1 MDSLA
6 KMLKYPTQIE
16 KPVDPKNSVIHMLG
30 YGKDTK
36 VELSPRQL
44 DMLNYHTSIEQPSFF
59 DKLKIELGVVEDKGG
74 CSPSSLSVSFSDEPT
89 IIPDI
94 LEFSI
99 TDIQ

>member
-6 KMLKYPTQIE
+6 KMFKYHTEIE
-16 KPVDPKNSVIHMLG
+16 KPVEPKSIVINMLG
-30 YGKDTK
+30 YSGQKK
-36 VELSPRQL
+36 VELSQRQV
-44 DMLNYHTSIEQPSFF
+44 DMLNYHTSIEQSSFF

-74 CSPSSLSVSFSDEPT
+74 CSPSSVSFSNDEPV
-89 IIPDI
+89 IIPDK